1 MTTVGRKQASMPTA
15 LNLNLWSLIFCEP
28 VFNCHV
34 IFLYIH
40 FSTLLISSFIASL
53 LKSSMPLSSS
63 LLSVDELNF
72 IFTEK
77 QDAITDHTQARSIA
91 SSHLVHLGI
100 FAFPFFEAKC
110 TICISYLGQH
120 LHLWIK
126 HHPSA
131 IKDMIAVTVHLL
143 RCIIVFLSV
152 LCLSHH
158 THILLFSLI
167 KSRQSNEKQKC
178 SFIIC
183 SDYLSVF
190 HSQQILS
197 RVMSIFWLQSLSS
210 CFLWIF
216 TYLYFLF
223 LLFCDNYSCL
233 DLQLLFTAHI
243 NLVILDQH
251 LWT

>member
-1 MTTVGRKQASMPTA
+1 MPTA

-28 VFNCHV
+28 VFNCHA

-40 FSTLLISSFIASL
+40 SSTLLISSFIVSL

-63 LLSVDELNF
+63 LLSADELNF

-77 QDAITDHTQARSIA
+77 QDALTDHTQAHSVA

-100 FAFPFFEAKC
+100 FALPSFEAKC
-110 TICISYLGQH
+110 TICISDLRQH
-120 LHLWIK
+120 LHLWVK
-126 HHPSA
+126 PHPSA
-131 IKDMIAVTVHLL
+131 IKSMIAVTVPLL
-143 RCIIVFLSV
+143 RCIIIFLSI

-158 THILLFSLI
+158 IHMLLFSLI
-167 KSRQSNEKQKC
+167 KSKQNNEKQKC

-190 HSQQILS
+190 HSQQTLS
-197 RVMSIFWLQSLSS
+197 RVMSTFWLQSLSS

-216 TYLYFLF
+216 IYLYFLF
-223 LLFCDNYSCL
+223 LLFYDNYSCL
-233 DLQLLFTAHI
+233 DLQLLFNANT
-243 NLVILDQH
+243 NLVILDQR